1 MKELK
6 EEQKYEEKDEAFTN
20 RKWTKMTLYEV

>member
-6 EEQKYEEKDEAFTN
+6 EEQKCKDEGKNFTPK
-20 RKWTKMTLYEV
+20 KWTKMTLYEV